1 MIYCRYIDIEIDRSP
16 SVEAATCYTTQ
27 YYNNSRIPP
36 IWSLPSNA
44 LDIWQFLP
52 SCVILK
58 HCNMH
63 GYNTVPEKHAS
74 ARRIPASL
82 PALVSPILCMAF
94 SRAQE
99 LLGVN
104 LGRSNPDVGA
114 A

>member
-1 MIYCRYIDIEIDRSP
+1 
-16 SVEAATCYTTQ
+16 
-27 YYNNSRIPP
+27 
-36 IWSLPSNA
+36 
-44 LDIWQFLP
+44 
-52 SCVILK
+52 
-58 HCNMH
+58 MH